1 MTLYLHAL
9 ASNNQLQEKIG
20 PNPSGEHLKM
30 GTMKKTTLLTLQSA
44 MLLLLIMFLFT
55 LKTKA
60 QAGEQL
66 RISLYAHNPDN
77 TISLNDGCLTTY
89 GTWSNYVDMWD
100 ARKIPQIAESLSI
113 LRNDTSIAIERR
125 KIIVCTD
132 TSLILL
138 RNLQPKNYHFELIA
152 QNLNHPGIVGVII
165 DGYSNVITPFNLN
178 GTTLINFSVTSS
190 AASADVNRFKIIF
203 GNSTVLPVKFTAAS
217 AYRNNKGI
225 SISWTTA
232 NEINMQQYEVEHSM
246 NGSLFTS
253 LQRVTPTGS
262 GTGSA
267 VYTVE
272 DRVPHLGINFYRIKG
287 MSVGGQIQYSAVMK
301 VSDAAANGQI
311 TVYPNPVTQRVIMMQ
326 FTNLPKGDYTIRL
339 INLLGQPVQVK
350 QLAYTGANAVQ
361 MLSIDPGVAKG
372 NYRLQIIKPDGD
384 QVVQV
389 IVIAE

>member
-1 MTLYLHAL
+1 M
-9 ASNNQLQEKIG
+9 
-20 PNPSGEHLKM
+20 
-30 GTMKKTTLLTLQSA
+30 
-44 MLLLLIMFLFT
+44 
-55 LKTKA
+55 
-60 QAGEQL
+60 
-66 RISLYAHNPDN
+66 
-77 TISLNDGCLTTY
+77 
-89 GTWSNYVDMWD
+89 
-100 ARKIPQIAESLSI
+100 
-113 LRNDTSIAIERR
+113 
-125 KIIVCTD
+125 
-132 TSLILL
+132 
-138 RNLQPKNYHFELIA
+138 
-152 QNLNHPGIVGVII
+152 
-165 DGYSNVITPFNLN
+165 ITPFNLN

-326 FTNLPKGDYTIRL
+326 FSNLPKGDYTIRL